1 MDSATLRPVI
11 RLALADDQLLFRR
24 GLVMLLRDMS
34 GVQVV
39 FESANGEELLTGLRD
54 NAIDIVL
61 LDLEM
66 PVMDGM
72 ATLGRVK
79 KEYPAVRV
87 IILSTHEKEQHI
99 ASAMELGAN
108 GYMLKSADTN
118 EIENAIRSVQESGY
132 YYSDRVSHAML
143 HGLVKKQKVKPT
155 FNEVDPLSEREI
167 EVLRAICQ
175 GLTNTEIAGKLFIS
189 PRTVEGHRNNM
200 LLKTGAKNTAGLVV
214 YAMTKGYYTP

>member
-1 MDSATLRPVI
+1 MI

-24 GLVMLLRDMS
+24 GLVMLLRDME

-39 FESANGEELLTGLRD
+39 FECGNGEELLTGMRD
-54 NAIDIVL
+54 NPIDIVL

-66 PVMDGM
+66 PVMDGIQ
-72 ATLGRVK
+72 TLGHLR
-79 KEYPAVRV
+79 KEYPEVKV
-87 IILSTHEKEQHI
+87 IVLSTHNKEQFI
-99 ASAMELGAN
+99 AQAMDSGAA
-108 GYMLKSADTN
+108 GYMLKSADTD
-118 EIENAIRSVQESGY
+118 EIESAIRSVRESGY
-132 YYSDRVSHAML
+132 YYSDRVSHVML
-143 HGLVKKQKVKPT
+143 HGLVKRQKVKPT
-155 FNEVDPLSEREI
+155 FYEVDPLSDREL

-214 YAMTKGYYTP
+214 YAMTKAYYTP

>member
-1 MDSATLRPVI
+1 MI

-39 FESANGEELLTGLRD
+39 FEAANGEELLTGLRD
-54 NAIDIVL
+54 NAIDIAL

-66 PVMDGM
+66 PVMDGIV
-72 ATLGRVK
+72 ALQRVK
-79 KEYPAVRV
+79 NEHPEVKV
-87 IILSTHEKEQHI
+87 IILSTHDKEAHI
-99 ASAMELGAN
+99 ANAMELGAN
-108 GYMLKSADTN
+108 GYMLKSADTD
-118 EIENAIRSVQESGY
+118 EIESAIRSVHESGY
-132 YYSDRVSHAML
+132 YYSDRVSHVML

-155 FNEVDPLSEREI
+155 FNEVDPLSEREL

-175 GLTNTEIAGKLFIS
+175 ELTNTEIAGKLFIS

>member
-1 MDSATLRPVI
+1 
-11 RLALADDQLLFRR
+11 
-24 GLVMLLRDMS
+24 MLLRDMD

-39 FESANGEELLTGLRD
+39 FECGNGEELLTGLRD
-54 NAIDIVL
+54 NTIDIVL

-72 ATLGRVK
+72 KALARLRQ
-79 KEYPAVRV
+79 EYPEVKV
-87 IILSTHEKEQHI
+87 IVLSTHNKEDLI
-99 ASAMELGAN
+99 AHAMDSGAA
-108 GYMLKSADTN
+108 GYMLKSADTD
-118 EIENAIRSVQESGY
+118 EIEGAIRSVRESGY
-132 YYSDRVSHAML
+132 YYSDRVSHVML
-143 HGLVKKQKVKPT
+143 HSVVRKQKVKPT
-155 FNEVDPLSEREI
+155 FREVDPLSEREL

-189 PRTVEGHRNNM
+189 PRTVDGHRNNM

>member
-1 MDSATLRPVI
+1 MRPMI
-11 RLALADDQLLFRR
+11 SLALADDQLLFRR

-39 FESANGEELLTGLRD
+39 FECGNGEELLTGLRD
-54 NAIDIVL
+54 NPIDIVL

-72 ATLGRVK
+72 EAIGRMK
-79 KEYPAVRV
+79 KEHPDVKV
-87 IILSTHEKEQHI
+87 IVLSTHNKEKFILHAMDSG
-99 ASAMELGAN
+99 AS
-108 GYMLKSADTN
+108 GYMLKSADTD
-118 EIENAIRSVQESGY
+118 EIESAIRSVHESGY
-132 YYSDRVSHAML
+132 YYSDRVSHVML
-143 HGLVKKQKVKPT
+143 HGLVSKQKVKPT
-155 FNEVDPLSEREI
+155 FQEVDPLSEREL